1 MWRSSADKFR
11 QWARWD
17 NAFGGSKRRS
27 RDMKRHGF
35 VALALAVTTA
45 AIVSAAVAPVRRTIE
60 TPMTS
65 ALGPAR
71 APSAG
76 KASIEIRQAPV
87 PVLIGARPPFKQPTF
102 DADAVGP
109 VSASTPST
117 TTNDGF
123 GISLVARVKD
133 APGSDG
139 RYAHDHP
146 TGAPDVHLEVT
157 RQQLAQRGD
166 RKDN

>member
-1 MWRSSADKFR
+1 
-11 QWARWD
+11 
-17 NAFGGSKRRS
+17 
-27 RDMKRHGF
+27 MKRHGF

-45 AIVSAAVAPVRRTIE
+45 AIVSAAVAPVPRTIE

-71 APSAG
+71 VPAAG

-87 PVLIGARPPFKQPTF
+87 PLLMGARPPFKQPTF

-109 VSASTPST
+109 VSVSAPST
-117 TTNDGF
+117 ATNDGF
-123 GISLVARVKD
+123 GNSAAKAVIEVISFVARVKD

-146 TGAPDVHLEVT
+146 TAAGARWAP
-157 RQQLAQRGD
+157 
-166 RKDN
+166 